1 MTPFPN
7 ALSPL
12 AIGRV
17 TLPNRIVRTAHVTM
31 LGMDARSGVS
41 ERLIAYHEARARG
54 GVGLT
59 ILEICSGHPSS
70 PAPLMA
76 INPGLVEGYQ
86 QLIERIKPHGMRLF
100 QQLWHGGHHAKPL
113 DGSAPW
119 SASDIPSPRLGI
131 APRPMTRSMIAE
143 AIDSYVLAADAA
155 RKGGIDGVEVHA
167 AHGYLIQQF
176 LSPITN
182 RRTDDYGGPLENRMR
197 LLLEVLTAV
206 REEVGAGFPVGVRVG
221 PDMVEGGFGVE
232 ECLTLVKTLESKGL
246 IDFVDISQGSYFTI
260 PKIVGAMHEPTGYQL
275 DHSVP
280 IARATALPTIVT
292 GRFRTLEEAEQVIR
306 LGQADCVS
314 MVRATIADPNLVNKT
329 REGRVSEV
337 RPCIAC
343 NQACI
348 GSQLAGKPGLGCTV
362 NPAVGHEAKRSEEN
376 IPPAK
381 EIRRVLVVGGGPAGM
396 EAARIAA
403 LRGHEVVLCEADK
416 DLGGKLR
423 LARRAPFRAA
433 IGDVA
438 TWLESELF
446 RLGVQIKLST
456 FVDTEDIEA
465 FSPDTVIV
473 ATGAMPRHD
482 GFRLGN
488 PGRPLAEGNRHP
500 LTSFDVFSRPP
511 NPVNG
516 PFVIEDDIGH
526 YEGIAVVEYL
536 LQADV
541 EVLYVTRH
549 SSLAPLMEPVLSS
562 GPAFDRLSANPRFR
576 LFTSSSISKVDARG
590 IEIKTAN
597 SGAVTVVAGT
607 AVLVTHDA
615 PNYDF
620 LERAEEKGFE
630 CQIVGD
636 ARSPRFLES
645 AMREGRFAGTRV

>member
-1 MTPFPN
+1 MTSFPN

-12 AIGRV
+12 RIGQV
-17 TLPNRIVRTAHVTM
+17 TIPNRIVRTAHVTM
-31 LGMDARSGVS
+31 LGMDAKSGVS

-76 INPGLVEGYQ
+76 INPGLVEGYR
-86 QLIERIKPHGMRLF
+86 QLVERIRPHGMRLF

-131 APRPMTRSMIAE
+131 AARPMTRSMITE
-143 AIDSYVLAADAA
+143 AIDSYVLGAGAA

-197 LLLEVLTAV
+197 LLLEVLAAV

-221 PDMVEGGFGVE
+221 PDMVEGGFGAD
-232 ECLTLVKTLESKGL
+232 ECLTLVRTLESKGL
-246 IDFVDISQGSYFTI
+246 IDFVDLSQGSYFTI
-260 PKIVGAMHEPTGYQL
+260 PKIVGAMHEPSGYQL

-280 IARATALPTIVT
+280 IAAVTDLPTIVT
-292 GRFRTLEEAEQVIR
+292 GRFRTLEEAEQIIR

-314 MVRATIADPNLVNKT
+314 MVRATIADPDLVNKT
-329 REGRVSEV
+329 RQGRISEV

-362 NPAVGHEAKRSEEN
+362 NPAVGHEAKRSEEG

-381 EIRRVLVVGGGPAGM
+381 ETRRVLVVGGGPAGM

-403 LRGHEVVLCEADK
+403 LRGHEVILCEADK

-423 LARRAPFRAA
+423 LARKAPFRAA

-438 TWLESELF
+438 AWLESELF
-446 RLGVQIKLST
+446 RLGVQIDLST
-456 FVDTEDIEA
+456 YVDADDLEA
-465 FSPDTVIV
+465 YSPDAVVV
-473 ATGAMPRHD
+473 ATGALPRSD

-488 PGRPLAEGNRHP
+488 PGSPLAEGNWRP
-500 LTSFDVFSRPP
+500 LTSFDVFTRPLDAG
-511 NPVNG
+511 NG
-516 PFVIEDDIGH
+516 PFVVEDDIGH
-526 YEGIAVVEYL
+526 YEGIAVAEYL
-536 LQADV
+536 LQAGA

-549 SSLAPLMEPVLSS
+549 SSLAPLMEPALSS
-562 GPAFDRLSANPRFR
+562 GPAFDRLSSNARFR
-576 LFTSSSISKVDARG
+576 LFTGSSISKFDAEN
-590 IEIKTAN
+590 IEIKTAE
-597 SGAVTVVAGT
+597 SVAASVGAGT
-607 AVLVTHDA
+607 AVLVTHAA
-615 PNYDF
+615 PNYEL
-620 LERAEEKGFE
+620 LESAEEKGFK

-645 AMREGRFAGTRV
+645 AMRDGRFAGMRV